1 MSTTVRRKKT
11 QLNPWLRGLLFL
23 TTATSSVQAED
34 FMESEG
40 LFDILTGRD
49 VNKTQFMQSLRLTIG
64 GWLEGG
70 YTFNPDDPRDGFNGP
85 LSFDDRANELVGDEL
100 YLFFDRPAN
109 TEGDRW
115 DFGWRADFL
124 FGTDAR
130 FTQASGLDNR
140 IIGDDTFRFYKFAI
154 PQLYAEAF
162 VPFGKGITVKIG
174 HFYTIIGNE
183 VVTAPDNFFYSHA
196 YTMQYGEPFTHTGF
210 LANSL
215 VTHNISVSAG
225 GVLGWD
231 NFSKDPENL
240 NFLGRVSWSSDDA
253 RTSLAAAIITG
264 DVSKVSGNSGM
275 PDRNRTM
282 YSTVF
287 NHDITDRLHYT
298 LQHDLGIEQNAVANH
313 KAAQWF
319 GINQYL
325 FFRNNETLS
334 TGLRFEWFRDADG
347 NRVVINGLSG
357 PTNYFAITAGLNWKL
372 LRWITFRPEVR
383 YDWMYSS
390 NGFKAFDNNSDT
402 NQFVIAGDL
411 IIQF

>member
-1 MSTTVRRKKT
+1 MNTTGRRKKIR
-11 QLNPWLRGLLFL
+11 LNPWLRGLLFL
-23 TTATSSVQAED
+23 STAGGAAQAEL
-34 FMESEG
+34 MESEG
-40 LFDILTGRD
+40 LFNALTSTD
-49 VNKTQFMQSLRLTIG
+49 VNETQFMRSLRLTIG

-70 YTFNPDDPRDGFNGP
+70 YTFNPDNPRDRFNGP
-85 LSFDDRANELVGDEL
+85 TTFNDRNNEPLGDEV
-100 YLFFDRPAN
+100 YLFFDRAVD

-140 IIGDDTFRFYKFAI
+140 IINDDTFRFYKFAI
-154 PQLYAEAF
+154 PQLYVEAF
-162 VPFGKGITVKIG
+162 VPFHKGITVKLG

-183 VVTAPDNFFYSHA
+183 VVTAPGNFFYSHA

-210 LANSL
+210 LASYPIL
-215 VTHNISVSAG
+215 HNISVSGG

-240 NFLGRVSWSSDDA
+240 NFLGRVSWSSDDE
-253 RTSLAAAIITG
+253 RTSLAVAIITG
-264 DVSKVSGNSGM
+264 DVSNVAGTLGT

-282 YSTVF
+282 YSVVF
-287 NHDITDRLHYT
+287 SHDITDRLHYT
-298 LQHDLGIEQNAVANH
+298 LQHDLGVEKNAIANN

-325 FFRNNETLS
+325 FFNINEALS
-334 TGLRFEWFRDADG
+334 TGLRFEWFRDDDAK
-347 NRVVINGLSG
+347 RVIINNLSG
-357 PTNYFAITAGLNWKL
+357 PANYFAITAGLNWKP

-383 YDWMYSS
+383 YDWMNSN

-402 NQFVIAGDL
+402 DQFVIAGDL

>member
-1 MSTTVRRKKT
+1 MNTTVRRKKT
-11 QLNPWLRGLLFL
+11 ELNPWLRGLLFL

-40 LFDILTGRD
+40 LLNALTGRD
-49 VNKTQFMQSLRLTIG
+49 VNKTQFMQSLRTVIG

-70 YTFNPDDPRDGFNGP
+70 YTFNPDNPRDGFNGP
-85 LSFDDRANELVGDEL
+85 LTFNDRANELLGDEL
-100 YLFFDRPAN
+100 YLFFNRPAD

-124 FGTDAR
+124 FGTDSR
-130 FTQASGLDNR
+130 FTQASGLDNN
-140 IIGDDTFRFYKFAI
+140 IVGDTFRFYKFAI
-154 PQLYAEAF
+154 PQLYVETF
-162 VPFGKGITVKIG
+162 IPFGKGIAVKLG

-183 VVTAPDNFFYSHA
+183 AVTAPDNFFYSHA

-210 LANSL
+210 LAHYP
-215 VTHNISVSAG
+215 VTHNISVSGG

-240 NFLGRVSWSSDDA
+240 NFLGRVGWSSDDA
-253 RTSLAAAIITG
+253 RTSLTAAIITG
-264 DVSKVSGNSGM
+264 DVSKVSGNSRA

-282 YSTVF
+282 YSVVF
-287 NHDITDRLHYT
+287 SHDITEQLHYT
-298 LQHDLGIEQNAVANH
+298 LQHDRGIEQDAVANYT

-325 FFRNNETLS
+325 FFRINETLS

-347 NRVVINGLSG
+347 DRVIINGLSG
-357 PTNYFAITAGLNWKL
+357 PANYFAVTAGLNWKL

-383 YDWMYSS
+383 YDWMDSN